1 MAKVNPPENSMFS
14 QINSNRIIRFAFL
27 MTLQRIEELVSQ
39 QKYEKI
45 EFSKY
50 LRSMDEQEMQEFA
63 EERNA
68 LNW

>member
-1 MAKVNPPENSMFS
+1 
-14 QINSNRIIRFAFL
+14 

-50 LRSMDEQEMQEFA
+50 LKSMDEQEMQEFA